1 MLVPSSTNIE
11 RCGSRGIGIGGGPV
25 PVILSIR
32 GGATTTI
39 AIGHGMIS
47 HGAISH
53 DMISHGLTR
62 DDLQSLVNTRG
73 KIA

>member
-1 MLVPSSTNIE
+1 MIF
-11 RCGSRGIGIGGGPV
+11 
-25 PVILSIR
+25 SIR

-39 AIGHGMIS
+39 AISQDMISHGAISHDMNSHGMIS

-62 DDLQSLVNTRG
+62 RRFAVAG
-73 KIA
+73 KHAG